1 MRIDFRS
8 RIFNIVVGIIAAL
21 VSLSVTPARA
31 ALVLNEILY
40 DPDGPDAGREF
51 VEIINT
57 GAYAAPLDGLAIEA
71 GNGSRPD
78 DWKVV
83 WSGRR
88 GVAIEPGQLYRV
100 GLERPGAGE
109 PAELSLQNG
118 PDGVR
123 LSRQGFVLDRCGW
136 GDLAHPEYFEG
147 NPARAVRA
155 GMSLA
160 RVDDGLDTDDNAADF
175 VEAVPTPGRA
185 NRPRNDWA
193 LRLIL
198 NGAWRPRPGDTVP
211 VRVRVANLGREER
224 IPPSVAI
231 VDAGR
236 VIWAGWSESVVPGS
250 AAEQLVMLLAPPDTG
265 RFVWRAKLG
274 ANDEVPENDADSLS
288 LRAGPG
294 CLRITEIMADPGPES
309 CEWIELRL
317 DCKEGRSI
325 PGRAL
330 DVRGHRANL
339 TVRAI
344 SPQGHYAVVAE
355 DSVKMRLRYPD
366 LPASAIWP
374 YEGSW
379 PRLRNGDRSG
389 GISDTLLVRGPG
401 GIVEEIALPGPA
413 PSAGVSLE
421 RLEADIPE
429 GPAAWVPCADETGA
443 TPGRAGPGGG
453 IAPMAGGLEI
463 HPRIVRPGST
473 PCLIEGSVG
482 NAPGEVRLSVHDLN
496 GVSVRCLLHG
506 VLATG
511 KVLASWDGRDESGR
525 IVDPGVYVAVIE
537 IERKG
542 GMIDRLRAALAVEP
556 GEAP

>member
-1 MRIDFRS
+1 VRIDRHS
-8 RIFNIVVGIIAAL
+8 RHSIGAVAIAAAL
-21 VSLSVTPARA
+21 AMMRAMPAGA

-57 GAYAAPLDGLAIEA
+57 GPYAAPLEGLAIEA

-83 WSGRR
+83 WNGRR
-88 GVAIEPGQLYRV
+88 GVAIAPGQLFRI

-109 PAELSLQNG
+109 PADLSLQNG

-160 RVDDGLDTDDNAADF
+160 RADDGADTDDNAADF

-211 VRVRVANLGREER
+211 VRLRVANLGREER

-231 VDAGR
+231 ADAGR
-236 VIWAGWSESVVPGS
+236 IVWAGWSESVAPGA
-250 AAEQLVMLLAPPDTG
+250 AAEQLVTLIAPPDTG
-265 RFVWRAKLG
+265 RFVWCAKIG
-274 ANDEVPENDADSLS
+274 ADDEVPENDADSLS

-317 DCKEGRSI
+317 DGEDGRSI
-325 PGRAL
+325 SGRAL
-330 DVRGHRANL
+330 DVRGHRASL
-339 TVRAI
+339 AERAT
-344 SPQGHYAVVAE
+344 SLQGRYAVVAE
-355 DSVKMRLRYPD
+355 DSVKMRLRYPH
-366 LPASAIWP
+366 LLASAIWP

-389 GISDTLLVRGPG
+389 GISDTLLVRGPD

-413 PSAGVSLE
+413 PAAGVSLE

-443 TPGRAGPGGG
+443 TPGRAGPGVG
-453 IAPMAGGLEI
+453 IAPLAGGLRV

-473 PCLIEGSVG
+473 ACLIEGSIG
-482 NAPGEVRLSVHDLN
+482 NAPGEVRLSIHDLN
-496 GVSVRCLLHG
+496 GVSVRCLLQG

-525 IVDPGVYVAVIE
+525 AVDPGIYVAVIE

-542 GMIDRLRAALAVEP
+542 GVIDRLRAALAVEP
-556 GEAP
+556 GESP

>member
-1 MRIDFRS
+1 MRIDCHS
-8 RIFNIVVGIIAAL
+8 RYSTSAAAIAAAL
-21 VSLSVTPARA
+21 AVMIVTPAGA

-57 GAYAAPLDGLAIEA
+57 GLYAAPLEGLAIEA

-88 GVAIEPGQLYRV
+88 GVAIAPGQLYRV

-147 NPARAVRA
+147 HPARAVRA

-160 RVDDGLDTDDNAADF
+160 RADDGADTDDNAADF

-211 VRVRVANLGREER
+211 VRVQVANLGREER

-231 VDAGR
+231 ADAGR
-236 VIWAGWSESVVPGS
+236 IIWAGWSESAAPG
-250 AAEQLVMLLAPPDTG
+250 AAVEQLVTLIAPPDTG
-265 RFVWRAKLG
+265 RFVWRAKIG
-274 ANDEVPENDADSLS
+274 ADDEVPENDADSLS

-317 DCKEGRSI
+317 DREDGRSI
-325 PGRAL
+325 SGRAL

-339 TVRAI
+339 AVRAN
-344 SPQGHYAVVAE
+344 SLQGRYAVVAE
-355 DSVKMRLRYPD
+355 DSMKMRLRYPD
-366 LPASAIWP
+366 LHASAIWP

-389 GISDTLLVRGPG
+389 GISDTLLVRGPD

-413 PSAGVSLE
+413 PAAGVSLE

-453 IAPMAGGLEI
+453 IAPMAGGLQV

-473 PCLIEGSVG
+473 ACLIEGSIG
-482 NAPGEVRLSVHDLN
+482 NTPGEVRLSIHDLN
-496 GVSVRCLLHG
+496 GGSVRCLLQG

-511 KVLASWDGRDESGR
+511 TILASWDGRDESGR
-525 IVDPGVYVAVIE
+525 TVDPGVYVAVVE

-542 GMIDRLRAALAVEP
+542 GVIDRLRTALAVEP
-556 GEAP
+556 GESP